1 MTIDQQASKF
11 FQFIRL
17 DYSNNYFFSIC
28 YDLEQLNII
37 IYPIENDIAEKIET
51 FITNLLNGNIK
62 DFYPAIVITD
72 EMDDG
77 YNIYFIKIDFLN

>member
-1 MTIDQQASKF
+1 M
-11 FQFIRL
+11 
-17 DYSNNYFFSIC
+17 SIKPKYNVIYVFYC
-28 YDLEQLNII
+28 YGGLVCNW
-37 IYPIENDIAEKIET
+37 IET

-77 YNIYFIKIDFLN
+77 YNIYFIKIDFLNWNSSV